1 MQAVEAEFMP
11 QSLATIPQQQMGLE
25 QTISQQQEA
34 MVRAAVEARYALAI
48 RQPRDLDAVRL
59 RLLKD
64 CKRPR
69 FAEVARYAK
78 PQGKKQDPKTGQW
91 VDNVIE
97 GPSIRFVEAAL
108 RSLTNVYPETSVI
121 YDDPRKRLMRVSV
134 TDLEANVTYS
144 HEVSVTKTVERSN
157 AEGREIISVR
167 QNKKGKPVYTVEAT
181 DDEVLV
187 RQNSLVSKTLRVLGL
202 RILPGDLVDEAMDV
216 VQQTQT
222 SQDKADPETQRRR
235 VFDAFAQMGIQPD
248 EIKEYV
254 GREIGP
260 ADLPQLRALYQ
271 ALTAGDIQWRD
282 VLAEKRD
289 GEAGEETSKLQKAL
303 AAQEAKKQKPAPAA
317 QPSAPESDGAR
328 FCRLLT
334 AAQDVATLD
343 RIMDD
348 ARATL
353 KGADLH
359 SAEQYAIDRRATLGA

>member
-1 MQAVEAEFMP
+1 MSTVEAEFMP
-11 QSLATIPQQQMGLE
+11 QALATIPQQQMGLE
-25 QTISQQQEA
+25 QTIAQQQEA

-64 CKRPR
+64 CRRPR

-78 PQGKKQDPKTGQW
+78 PQGKKQDANGKW

-108 RSLTNVYPETSVI
+108 RSLTNVYPETAVI
-121 YDDPRKRLMRVSV
+121 YDDARKRIMRVSV

-157 AEGREIISVR
+157 AEGREVVSVR
-167 QNKKGKPVYTVEAT
+167 QNKKGKPVYVVEAT

-202 RILPGDLVDEAMDV
+202 RILPGDLVDEAMDE
-216 VQQTQT
+216 VQKTQAN
-222 SQDKADPETQRRR
+222 QDKAAPDAQRNR
-235 VFDAFAQMGIQPD
+235 VFDGFAQIGIPP
-248 EIKEYV
+248 EELKEYL
-254 GREIGP
+254 GREVGP

-271 ALTAGDIQWRD
+271 ALSAGDIQWRE

-303 AAQEAKKQKPAPAA
+303 ADQQAKKAKA
-317 QPSAPESDGAR
+317 QPQPAQQESDGAR
-328 FCRLLT
+328 FYRLLSEAQDT
-334 AAQDVATLD
+334 AALD
-343 RIMDD
+343 RVMDD

-359 SAEQYAIDRRATLGA
+359 SAEQYAIDRRAALGA

>member
-1 MQAVEAEFMP
+1 MHTVDAEFMP
-11 QSLATIPQQQMGLE
+11 QALAPIPQQQMGLE

-222 SQDKADPETQRRR
+222 SQDKADPETNEATYPLDCCSNSTALCAQRGR
-235 VFDAFAQMGIQPD
+235 GISKMPH
-248 EIKEYV
+248 KLS
-254 GREIGP
+254 
-260 ADLPQLRALYQ
+260 ANN
-271 ALTAGDIQWRD
+271 
-282 VLAEKRD
+282 KRMM
-289 GEAGEETSKLQKAL
+289 
-303 AAQEAKKQKPAPAA
+303 AKN
-317 QPSAPESDGAR
+317 STNTG
-328 FCRLLT
+328 F
-334 AAQDVATLD
+334 
-343 RIMDD
+343 
-348 ARATL
+348 
-353 KGADLH
+353 
-359 SAEQYAIDRRATLGA
+359 